1 MKATEQNFPVE
12 LLTMLH
18 KAVLTSKF
26 VHEILLF
33 DHLNIKLVCGTFLW
47 NCLFSK

>member
-1 MKATEQNFPVE
+1 MKATEQNFPVQ

-33 DHLNIKLVCGTFLW
+33 DHLNE
-47 NCLFSK
+47 S

>member
-1 MKATEQNFPVE
+1 MSLVEILKCDLSNEPTEQHFPVM

-33 DHLNIKLVCGTFLW
+33 DHLNE
-47 NCLFSK
+47 S

>member
-1 MKATEQNFPVE
+1 MSLWLKSWSVTIQMKATEQNFPVE

-33 DHLNIKLVCGTFLW
+33 DHLNE
-47 NCLFSK
+47 S

>member
-1 MKATEQNFPVE
+1 MSLWLKSWSVIIQMKATEQNFPVE

-33 DHLNIKLVCGTFLW
+33 DHLNE
-47 NCLFSK
+47 S